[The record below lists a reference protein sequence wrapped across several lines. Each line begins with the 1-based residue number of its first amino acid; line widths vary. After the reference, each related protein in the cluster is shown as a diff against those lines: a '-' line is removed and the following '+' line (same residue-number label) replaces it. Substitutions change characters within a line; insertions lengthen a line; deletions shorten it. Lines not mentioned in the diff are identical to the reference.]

1 MRKMNKLV
9 AIVMLAVVAT
19 LGTQTTFAN
28 TGIILGD
35 RQANGTKDVRTPD
48 VLGILLVYI
57 KTGVLLSDRSGVILS
72 D

>member
-1 MRKMNKLV
+1 M
-9 AIVMLAVVAT
+9 AIMMLAVVAT

-28 TGIILGD
+28 TGVIISD
-35 RQANGTKDVRTPD
+35 RQTNGDVKDVRTPD

-57 KTGVLLSDRSGVILS
+57 KTGVLLSDRTGVILS